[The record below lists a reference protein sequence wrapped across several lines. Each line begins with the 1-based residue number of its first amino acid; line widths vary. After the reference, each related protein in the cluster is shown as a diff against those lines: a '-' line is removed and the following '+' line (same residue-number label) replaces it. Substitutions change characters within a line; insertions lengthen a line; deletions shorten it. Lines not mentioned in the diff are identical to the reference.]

1 MMKKFGILM
10 LLTLM
15 SHFAFLPQEGIAQE
29 NEIVHLTVEDAIRI
43 GLQQN
48 FGILIAENEAEI
60 DRLNRTLGNAGF
72 LPRLQLIGSREQ
84 IYETES
90 ETRENLPEETE
101 DTEVTL
107 VSADLEL
114 NWTLFDGGR
123 MFVTWQKLGE
133 LRDLG
138 ETMARIEIENTVRDI
153 ITEYYEIVREQNM
166 LDVLRSS
173 VEISEDRY
181 NIAQTKRDLGSG
193 TEFELLLARSD
204 LNTDIAEVLRQ
215 EVVVNSAKLDLIR
228 ILDLD
233 TDIEFTV
240 TGEIVTSD
248 YMEWADLE
256 ALFYENNRQ
265 MEAARQRVEIS
276 ELELKEI
283 RRERFPQLDLNMGYT
298 YNHEEIRNALILQG
312 QTDGYYVGLTARI
325 NLFDGFNTNRRVQIA
340 KIEQKNAEI
349 ELNEAFRTL
358 ETALRAEYKNYTS
371 VLQLVELES
380 ENLQLAVDALE
391 IALEQFRLATITS
404 VELREAQNILINT
417 ENRLIDGQFDAKI
430 SETELLRLAGELLTF
445 GEGELE

>member
-1 MMKKFGILM
+1 MKKLIIILAICFGVL
-10 LLTLM
+10 
-15 SHFAFLPQEGIAQE
+15 AQKASAQDGQS
-29 NEIVHLTVEDAIRI
+29 IHLTVEDAIQI
-43 GLQQN
+43 GLQHN

-60 DRLNRTLGNAGF
+60 ARLNRTLGNAGF
-72 LPRLQLIGSREQ
+72 LPTLQLSGSREN

-90 ETRENLPEETE
+90 ETQGNMPEESDDFE
-101 DTEVTL
+101 ITL
-107 VSADLEL
+107 LSADLEL
-114 NWTLFDGGR
+114 GWTLFDGGR
-123 MFVTWQKLGE
+123 MFVTWNKLGE

-138 ETMARIEIENTVRDI
+138 ETLARIQVENTVRDI
-153 ITEYYEIVREQNM
+153 ISEYYEIVREQKL
-166 LDVLRSS
+166 LDVLESS
-173 VEISEDRY
+173 VEISEDRF

-215 EVVVNSAKLDLIR
+215 EVVVNSARLDLIR

-233 TDIEFTV
+233 SDAQFTV
-240 TGEIVTSD
+240 ASEIDMSD
-248 YMEWADLE
+248 YIELAEIMP
-256 ALFYENNRQ
+256 LFSENNRQ
-265 MEAARQRVEIS
+265 MEAARQRVHIT

-325 NLFDGFNTNRRVQIA
+325 NLFDGFNTNRRAQIA
-340 KIEQKNAEI
+340 RVEQRNAEI
-349 ELNEAFRTL
+349 QLDEEYKFL
-358 ETALRAEYKNYTS
+358 ETALYSEYKNYTS

-391 IALEQFRLATITS
+391 IALEQFRLATITY

-417 ENRLIDGQFDAKI
+417 ENRLIDGQFDAKM
-430 SETELLRLAGELLTF
+430 SETELLRLAGVLTPF
-445 GEGELE
+445 GEEDS